1 MASQKREGIEMFA
14 EHVPPPLPAAI
25 KDVSNNDHYKP
36 KDDLVDNWTVIVEK
50 DEHDLFVLRFAYQ
63 MRVDV
68 DDEDSWIKLKNW
80 TVECAV
86 AQGDYVVIDLE
97 KKKTIELH
105 SFCTSYTTLS
115 TKTSVRLV
123 ARPQRV

>member
-1 MASQKREGIEMFA
+1 MAHMSLQMASQKREGIEMFA
-14 EHVPPPLPAAI
+14 EHLPPPLPDTI
-25 KDVSNNDHYKP
+25 KEVSNNDHYKP
-36 KDDLVDNWTVIVEK
+36 KDDVVDNWTVIVAK

-97 KKKTIELH
+97 RKRDDRVTLILHELH
-105 SFCTSYTTLS
+105 HPFN
-115 TKTSVRLV
+115 KN
-123 ARPQRV
+123 A